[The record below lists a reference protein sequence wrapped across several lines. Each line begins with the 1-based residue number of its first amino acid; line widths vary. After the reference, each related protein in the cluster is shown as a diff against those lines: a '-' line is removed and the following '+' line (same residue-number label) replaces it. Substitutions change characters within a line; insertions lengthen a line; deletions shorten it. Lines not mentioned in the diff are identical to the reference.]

1 VRAVIGVANVYMC
14 VCVHGVCTQSD
25 HRISV
30 KDCTVKPGLR
40 VIIKDHDTS

>member
-1 VRAVIGVANVYMC
+1 MRAVIGVANVYMC
-14 VCVHGVCTQSD
+14 VFMVRCTQSD